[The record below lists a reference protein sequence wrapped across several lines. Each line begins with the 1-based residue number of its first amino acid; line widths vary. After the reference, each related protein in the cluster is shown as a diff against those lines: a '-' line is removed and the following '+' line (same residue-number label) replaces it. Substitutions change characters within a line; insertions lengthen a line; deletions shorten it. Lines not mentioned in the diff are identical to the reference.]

1 MYRPSHCRRFKS
13 RTRNAV
19 AKRRLR
25 SIIRVYTL
33 RITYLNRSVRGQSRA
48 IPIVPSQCRDH
59 GSRDS
64 NRVRPVDPGAI
75 RHRDSACPTRT
86 GTFDNR
92 DAGRRLFEQRRQ
104 PTRAAASSWTAWTRS
119 RFR

>member
-1 MYRPSHCRRFKS
+1 MPIMYRSSHCRRFKS

-33 RITYLNRSVRGQSRA
+33 RVTYLDRSIRGQSRA
-48 IPIVPSQCRDH
+48 VSIVPGRRCDH

-64 NRVRPVDPGAI
+64 NRVRPVDPRAI
-75 RHRDSACPTRT
+75 RH
-86 GTFDNR
+86 
-92 DAGRRLFEQRRQ
+92 
-104 PTRAAASSWTAWTRS
+104 
-119 RFR
+119 